1 MNAVIVSIAS
11 SLRSSSCPVA
21 KRPPVGGIKG
31 AALDLVGRLYSTDPA
46 RRIADSFVL
55 CCDLKALPHAVVS

>member
-1 MNAVIVSIAS
+1 
-11 SLRSSSCPVA
+11 VA